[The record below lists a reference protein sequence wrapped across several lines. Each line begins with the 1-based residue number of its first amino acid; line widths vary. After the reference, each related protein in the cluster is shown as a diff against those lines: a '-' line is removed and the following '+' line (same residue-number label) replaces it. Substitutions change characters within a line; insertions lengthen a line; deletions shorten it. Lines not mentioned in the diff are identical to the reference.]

1 METVTKKMLKIYV
14 PYSNLDWLNYKL
26 IKKDLTFHHLLKR
39 ENGGREIIENGA
51 LLMPVAHQYLHIIE
65 YKDIETYTAINKL
78 FMYINKQKEEPTL
91 EQRLILEYLL
101 VEFEKVHKEDK
112 TSKGKLLI
120 KHKYLERAL

>member
-65 YKDIETYTAINKL
+65 YKDLETYNAINKL
-78 FMYINKQKEEPTL
+78 FMYINKQETEPTL

-101 VEFEKVHKEDK
+101 VEFEKVHKDDK